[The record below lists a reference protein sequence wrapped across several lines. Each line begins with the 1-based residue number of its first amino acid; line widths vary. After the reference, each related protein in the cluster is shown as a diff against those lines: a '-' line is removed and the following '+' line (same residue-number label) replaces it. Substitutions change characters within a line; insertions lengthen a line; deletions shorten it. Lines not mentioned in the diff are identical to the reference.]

1 MARFGDFT
9 LLDDLGSSAVADRH
23 KATHATLGGPFFLK
37 IYRRLP
43 TWQHAELARR
53 GDALIGVSHPNLA
66 AHMGHGVVDGIP
78 FVVSPWLDGLDL
90 AELASS
96 LKDRR
101 VNLTLDQCL
110 LILADLTIAITAL
123 HRITPDARL
132 AHGDVSIGH
141 VRVGPDGA
149 IRLTGL
155 VTPRGLEPGKV
166 PDPRF
171 DLAGTGAL
179 LYDLVPL
186 LRGGA
191 ARPPL
196 PTLLDRVIRRALAIG
211 PLSEHLTPPQFTE
224 RLAEVF
230 AALKL
235 SPDRAGFVDV
245 VQRTLRALEKK
256 AAEARPKLASD
267 GMPELIPVTK
277 PGPILE
283 PLPPRHAP
291 VTPAMAPIPAPAMP
305 PMAPIPAVPVTTPPL
320 PAVPV
325 PTSTAPRSPFSAPA
339 PSPFGAPPASPFSTS
354 TPTAPPFSTS
364 TPTAP
369 PFSTSTPT
377 APPFST
383 STPPTPSFGAP
394 TPSFGAPPAP
404 PFGAPPAPPFG
415 APPAPPFGAPPAPPF
430 GAPPASP
437 FSASP
442 APSPFGA
449 PASPPRPPVVP
460 QPSAPTPAPWMR
472 GPSAAP
478 EFLTGSAAHRAEPAP
493 TPVVAP
499 PVVAPPVVAPPV
511 VAPIAPP
518 VVAPV
523 APPVVAP
530 VAPPVVAPPVVA
542 PPVVAPPVVAPAPPA
557 APPLRPA
564 TQPQFVVPSLASVTP
579 ATPPPPTS
587 TPAVTAP
594 RTPPQPFS
602 MPVSPPGAALVG
614 DTTLASITAPS
625 TPPTE
630 SELSLADALDVMTAP
645 MELPGAH
652 SLTGPAIIPT
662 TTPPP
667 PVATMPTTASASPA
681 SAAAPRPA
689 TMPMMPVVPMVP
701 PPGGPKKAPLLADA
715 DDSTMEAIPAFAQPA
730 PPSSGSNPALTER
743 TDPDATRPLR
753 IEAQKALPA
762 VKALLS
768 AGVVSVEQVE
778 QAASEQ
784 AARGGRTIEILVAHG
799 WCSDDDVAD
808 CLARSAARRR
818 LVDAALVVKDRALLK
833 RLPQTYAL
841 ARRLLPLA
849 LDGGTLVLAVADPFD
864 TRVIDEVRE
873 LVHALDVDVGVAGR
887 GALTQA
893 TMKAFADLHGA
904 QVAGNGPRV
913 LLCTADDGKAQQFG
927 ARLVQEGMQVE
938 HVVDGVTARSI
949 IQTRPPDAVIAAHD
963 LPGVDGQ
970 GLLLAAR
977 HGEKTVELPVFILG
991 PRADD
996 DLMARVLDLGADDYF
1011 GEPVRPD
1018 VMVAKLR
1025 RAVGKAAARPS
1036 TPPAP
1041 APAPPPVSAPPPLP
1055 KRVPPPTAAP
1065 LPTEGFAFDD
1075 LPDLPPE
1082 FDAGPAAADVPAM
1095 PTGVMG
1101 TLRQMSLPEIVQSL
1115 EMGRKTA
1122 SVDIV
1127 PQDGEKG
1134 AIAFETGAIKFAEC
1148 GALVGD
1154 QAFFALMR
1162 HKEGF
1167 FRIHYGDAPKSINID
1182 APTTFLLLEAM
1193 RLMDEEGA

>member
-66 AHMGHGVVDGIP
+66 PHMGHGVVDGIP
-78 FVVSPWLDGLDL
+78 FVVSPWLDGLAL
-90 AELASS
+90 PEFAAS
-96 LKDRR
+96 LTDRR

-110 LILADLTIAITAL
+110 LILADLTVAITAL

-141 VRVGPDGA
+141 VRIGPDGSV
-149 IRLTGL
+149 RLTGL

-171 DLAGTGAL
+171 DLAGVGAL

-196 PTLLDRVIRRALAIG
+196 PTQLDRVIRRALAIG

-230 AALKL
+230 STLKL
-235 SPDRAGFVDV
+235 NPDRAGFVDV

-283 PLPPRHAP
+283 PLPPRPPPAAAP
-291 VTPAMAPIPAPAMP
+291 PPTP
-305 PMAPIPAVPVTTPPL
+305 TTPPT
-320 PAVPV
+320 
-325 PTSTAPRSPFSAPA
+325 PTAPPPRSPFSAPA
-339 PSPFGAPPASPFSTS
+339 PGSPVTTPALPSPR
-354 TPTAPPFSTS
+354 
-364 TPTAP
+364 
-369 PFSTSTPT
+369 
-377 APPFST
+377 
-383 STPPTPSFGAP
+383 
-394 TPSFGAPPAP
+394 
-404 PFGAPPAPPFG
+404 
-415 APPAPPFGAPPAPPF
+415 
-430 GAPPASP
+430 SP
-437 FSASP
+437 FSAP
-442 APSPFGA
+442 APGSPVSTPA
-449 PASPPRPPVVP
+449 PPPSPMATPAPPPSLSTAPPPRPAPPPAVLP
-460 QPSAPTPAPWMR
+460 PTPPPPVTAVPTSVPAAPPWLR
-472 GPSAAP
+472 PAGTVP
-478 EFLTGSAAHRAEPAP
+478 EFLTGAARTQDPPATIPPPLSAPPRPATLPQFAVPTAPPPAP
-493 TPVVAP
+493 TTTTAP
-499 PVVAPPVVAPPV
+499 P
-511 VAPIAPP
+511 
-518 VVAPV
+518 
-523 APPVVAP
+523 
-530 VAPPVVAPPVVA
+530 
-542 PPVVAPPVVAPAPPA
+542 APAPPA
-557 APPLRPA
+557 PVKPAAPPLPPA
-564 TQPQFVVPSLASVTP
+564 APSNTTLP
-579 ATPPPPTS
+579 NPLGIPPTLPTQRPTS
-587 TPAVTAP
+587 
-594 RTPPQPFS
+594 
-602 MPVSPPGAALVG
+602 L
-614 DTTLASITAPS
+614 TAPS
-625 TPPTE
+625 TPPVE
-630 SELSLADALDVMTAP
+630 PPIAP
-645 MELPGAH
+645 
-652 SLTGPAIIPT
+652 
-662 TTPPP
+662 
-667 PVATMPTTASASPA
+667 
-681 SAAAPRPA
+681 AAPRPA
-689 TMPMMPVVPMVP
+689 TMPAMPAMPAVSAMPSVAPVTSAS
-701 PPGGPKKAPLLADA
+701 GPIKRAPLLADV
-715 DDSTMEAIPAFAQPA
+715 DDSTTEAIPAFAQPA

-762 VKALLS
+762 VQALLA
-768 AGVVSVEQVE
+768 AGVVSAEQVE
-778 QAASEQ
+778 QAAAEQ

-799 WCSDDDVAD
+799 WCSDDTVAD

-818 LVDAALVVKDRALLK
+818 LGDAALVVKDRALLK

-864 TRVIDEVRE
+864 TRVIDEVRG
-873 LVHALDVDVGVAGR
+873 LVHALDVDVGVAAR
-887 GALTQA
+887 AALTQA

-904 QVAGNGPRV
+904 QVAGSGPRI

-927 ARLVQEGMQVE
+927 ARLAQEGMQVE
-938 HVVDGVTARSI
+938 HVVDGVTARTI
-949 IQTRPPDAVIAAHD
+949 IQSRPPDAVITAHD

-977 HGEKTVELPVFILG
+977 HGEKTAELPVFILG
-991 PRADD
+991 PRTDD

-1025 RAVGKAAARPS
+1025 RAVGKAVARPS
-1036 TPPAP
+1036 TPPTP
-1041 APAPPPVSAPPPLP
+1041 AAPPPPAPSAPPPLP
-1055 KRVPPPTAAP
+1055 KKVPAPTAAQP
-1065 LPTEGFAFDD
+1065 PTEGFAFDD

-1082 FDAGPAAADVPAM
+1082 FDAGPPAADVPAM

-1127 PQDGEKG
+1127 PQEGEKG
-1134 AIAFETGAIKFAEC
+1134 VIAFDTGAIRFAEC